1 MKTLKIAVVAVSTM
15 AFAGAASAC
24 PFSMGGKSDKTAEA
38 PILKPATGS

>member
-1 MKTLKIAVVAVSTM
+1 MKILKIAVVAVSAM

-24 PFSMGGKSDKTAEA
+24 PFSMGKSDKTADA

>member
-1 MKTLKIAVVAVSTM
+1 MKILQIAVIAVSAM

-24 PFSMGGKSDKTAEA
+24 PFMGKTDKTAEA